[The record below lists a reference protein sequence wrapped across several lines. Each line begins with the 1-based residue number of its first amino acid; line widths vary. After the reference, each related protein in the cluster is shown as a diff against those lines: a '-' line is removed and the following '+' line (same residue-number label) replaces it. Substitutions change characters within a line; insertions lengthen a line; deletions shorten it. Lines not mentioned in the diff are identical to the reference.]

1 MNYTTSLLKLYEANK
16 DRVGIEKSCG
26 RDRTKK
32 AILLPPYYDLL
43 NINCEVV
50 LTSEGD
56 LVEIHTVPKDDA
68 PTAVPV
74 YQPSRSSGVSPMALC
89 ERLDYLCPIKKK
101 ENRHK
106 LYMEKLKAWK
116 DSEFSHPVLDAVYAY
131 LKKETLWD
139 DVAAVLPKEAK
150 NETLMRFTILFDK
163 EAVHCWTDRTLQ
175 ENFVNYI
182 RSLGGEMGMDFL
194 TGEETV
200 LADKFPKRVRNP
212 ADNTTL
218 ISSNRTD
225 FYDLVFTGIFSNKK
239 QAFSVG
245 SESSYKMLSALRWAI
260 RTKGKHY
267 GSEAVAVW
275 CDPDIPAPAWDSSTY
290 DLEQEMSGKNTE
302 DDSDVRMELSEN
314 VPENETEESKEDT
327 VFSEQQVI
335 HMLDGYRKKMPVGS
349 RMTLLA
355 VDTPSK
361 ENNGRCSIVNHVE
374 LDGKLYLDNV
384 ERWHVEAGWVHSK
397 FIPVPNT
404 EKERK
409 RILFTG
415 VPGINDVADLVYGTE
430 INGSKVGFG
439 EKDSNNRDMFRK
451 KTAQQL
457 IPCIWY
463 NRPIPTDLVQRIVTK
478 ASYPLR

>member
-218 ISSNRTD
+218 I
-225 FYDLVFTGIFSNKK
+225 
-239 QAFSVG
+239 
-245 SESSYKMLSALRWAI
+245 
-260 RTKGKHY
+260 
-267 GSEAVAVW
+267 
-275 CDPDIPAPAWDSSTY
+275 
-290 DLEQEMSGKNTE
+290 
-302 DDSDVRMELSEN
+302 
-314 VPENETEESKEDT
+314 
-327 VFSEQQVI
+327 
-335 HMLDGYRKKMPVGS
+335 
-349 RMTLLA
+349 
-355 VDTPSK
+355 
-361 ENNGRCSIVNHVE
+361 
-374 LDGKLYLDNV
+374 
-384 ERWHVEAGWVHSK
+384 
-397 FIPVPNT
+397 
-404 EKERK
+404 
-409 RILFTG
+409 
-415 VPGINDVADLVYGTE
+415 
-430 INGSKVGFG
+430 
-439 EKDSNNRDMFRK
+439 
-451 KTAQQL
+451 
-457 IPCIWY
+457 
-463 NRPIPTDLVQRIVTK
+463 
-478 ASYPLR
+478 